1 MTTQMDAT
9 TLSAEP
15 DWYAAGAWRAEPLW
29 TSFVNS
35 AEGPG
40 RNATLRE
47 GGQVVTLPELL
58 TRARRIAGGLVAAGV
73 GKGAAVI
80 VQSRN
85 SIDAYAALLAC
96 FSQGFVAIPLPPMF
110 SPTQI
115 CAVAESATAHALIL
129 LEEGSLATIQQVL
142 ANVPSMWVAFTVEA
156 VEEGTDPRV
165 RDWAGCLAAEPLQA
179 DPPSSE
185 ADAMVLYSSGST
197 GAPKGVVHSGNSLRF
212 AAEALARFHT
222 VVPEDR
228 VLVALEFGFVGGT
241 VLGALLAFLSG
252 ASTVL
257 MRKWDVNECLAT
269 VERERISY
277 TLLMPTHCYDVLIR
291 DDLDRFDLKSLSRA
305 ILAGANTEQ
314 RRKAAGL
321 FCGVPF
327 PMYGMSESI
336 AHATC
341 AVGDL
346 DRGIFT
352 TDGRTLPGTEM
363 KVLDDQGR
371 PTAPG
376 EIGNVLLRGPNRLRR
391 YQSRPDLTARIIDA
405 EGWFATG
412 DRGRVDE
419 KGFLNFVARA
429 SEMIRRGG
437 VMIQPAEI
445 EIALGTHAAIAELAV
460 IGIPDDRLGERACAC
475 ARLKPGQAL
484 DLEAMRTH
492 LQAAG
497 LPRYQWPEHLL
508 IFTEFP
514 RTPSLKVR
522 RADLA
527 AEARDRLLKAS

>member
-1 MTTQMDAT
+1 MTTHMDAKA
-9 TLSAEP
+9 LSREP

-29 TSFVNS
+29 LSFVKA

-40 RNATLRE
+40 CNATVRDGRDL
-47 GGQVVTLPELL
+47 VTLPELL
-58 TRARRIAGGLVAAGV
+58 AHARRIAGGLAAAGV
-73 GKGAAVI
+73 EKGGAVI

-85 SIDAYAALLAC
+85 ALDAFAALLAC

-110 SPTQI
+110 SAAQV
-115 CAVAESATAHALIL
+115 CAVAESAAAQALVA
-129 LEEGSLATIQQVL
+129 LEEGGLATIRHVL
-142 ANVPSMWVAFTVEA
+142 ANVPLVRAAFTVETTEA
-156 VEEGTDPRV
+156 GIDPRV
-165 RDWAGCLAAEPLQA
+165 RAWTDCLVSEPMQA
-179 DPPSSE
+179 DPPSPE
-185 ADAMVLYSSGST
+185 ADAIVLYSSGST

-212 AAEALARFHT
+212 ATEALTAFHK

-228 VLVALEFGFVGGT
+228 VLVGLEFGFVGGT
-241 VLGALLAFLSG
+241 VLGALLAFLAG

-269 VERERISY
+269 IERERITY

-305 ILAGANTEQ
+305 ILAGATPEQ

-346 DRGIFT
+346 DHGIFT

-363 KVLDDQGR
+363 RVLDDQGR

-376 EIGNVLLRGPNRLRR
+376 EIGNVFLRGPNRLRR
-391 YQSRPDLTARIIDA
+391 YQSRPDLTARVIDA

-412 DRGRVDE
+412 DRGRVDAH
-419 KGFLNFVARA
+419 GFLNFVARA

-437 VMIQPAEI
+437 IMIQPAEI

-484 DLEAMRTH
+484 DIEAMRVH

-527 AEARDRLLKAS
+527 AEARERLLKTN